1 MEDPKMTAYS
11 TKSYLNFVGYTNS
24 YLSLVRY
31 YLEVLPS
38 RNGNNAALLNLASA
52 DCVKSSYCSLI
63 NSTSIHIPSPLKPH
77 LEIVLIF
84 ARGSCIRLSV
94 RIWQFVYIGRSSSK
108 YWFEIML
115 KDRKYNTYLE
125 QVVRSVGPMTHKRS
139 LEYNLKII
147 HEYWF
152 FIFDWLGRN
161 GRIDWAEGKIVLK
174 WQQSNDKRCDTG
186 HAKLLGRVI
195 KAFLF
200 MNL

>member
-1 MEDPKMTAYS
+1 MTAYS

-63 NSTSIHIPSPLKPH
+63 NSTSIHISSPLKPH
-77 LEIVLIF
+77 LEVVLDLV

-125 QVVRSVGPMTHKRS
+125 QVVR
-139 LEYNLKII
+139 NDAQKII
-147 HEYWF
+147 GIQSKDHTWIL
-152 FIFDWLGRN
+152 IFHFWLTRTERTDRLGGRE
-161 GRIDWAEGKIVLK
+161 DCLK
-174 WQQSNDKRCDTG
+174 MAT
-186 HAKLLGRVI
+186 I
-195 KAFLF
+195 KW
-200 MNL
+200 